1 LNTTTNETLRESTPK
16 KNRHRTASNISS
28 NQTIQSEKNPP
39 DQDTTPTPRN
49 QQPID
54 PRSSGGGTGQ
64 QILETESKK
73 PHEETA
79 THIQQIPPPPPVQQN
94 SFPPH
99 GQPLNSANNHYPN
112 DAYQQLQHIF
122 LSTNYN
128 QSNNNE
134 ILDNKEEK
142 RTRTAER
149 ILDAF
154 ERFYINTGRS
164 PLTPIKVK
172 FIPDETNSNYNH
184 NQNLIS
190 T

>member
-1 LNTTTNETLRESTPK
+1 MKLFENLHQK
-16 KNRHRTASNISS
+16 KIDIEQLVTSVQTKQYNLKKILQIKIQPQHHGIN
-28 NQTIQSEKNPP
+28 NQSIHS
-39 DQDTTPTPRN
+39 
-49 QQPID
+49 
-54 PRSSGGGTGQ
+54 SSGVGTGQ